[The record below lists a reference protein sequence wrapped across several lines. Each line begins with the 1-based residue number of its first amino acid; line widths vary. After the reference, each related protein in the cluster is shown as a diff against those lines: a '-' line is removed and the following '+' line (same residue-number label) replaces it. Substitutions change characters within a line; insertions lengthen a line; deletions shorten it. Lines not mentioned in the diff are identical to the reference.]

1 MQVSTSTCSADSF
14 QRMGVKSAHATE
26 GLGHQRD
33 TSMVLSRSG
42 YEQFRDERI
51 RSRHRAVAEL
61 SLGKGSRRD
70 DGFDRVLLSCRE
82 GETGATRT
90 NSGEERWLENQ
101 REQNTRRGVVPLQR
115 FHCGVAPKRKW
126 LASLAIQVNTKRRY
140 RGCYE
145 THADDQADVKSSHL

>member
-1 MQVSTSTCSADSF
+1 MSSGLEARASDPECRQEMRFRWVWDVDAMTVSIEF
-14 QRMGVKSAHATE
+14 
-26 GLGHQRD
+26 
-33 TSMVLSRSG
+33 
-42 YEQFRDERI
+42 
-51 RSRHRAVAEL
+51 
-61 SLGKGSRRD
+61 
-70 DGFDRVLLSCRE
+70 LSCRE